1 MFIEGINTNYC
12 KGKFIVFIKI
22 ERKRYFYGAYNS
34 LVQAQRIAHKIRG
47 GCYFFEQWQLLF
59 L

>member
-1 MFIEGINTNYC
+1 MPIEGINKNYC
-12 KGKFIVFIKI
+12 KGKFVVFIKI

-47 GCYFFEQWQLLF
+47 GCYFFE
-59 L
+59 